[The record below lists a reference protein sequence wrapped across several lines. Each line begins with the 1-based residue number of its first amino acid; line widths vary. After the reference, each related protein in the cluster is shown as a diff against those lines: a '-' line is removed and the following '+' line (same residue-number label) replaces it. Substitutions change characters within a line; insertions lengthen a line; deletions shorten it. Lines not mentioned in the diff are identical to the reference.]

1 MAAWL
6 DEWHLFAASSSAFLL
21 SSYSISRFLFGFIVW
36 SHDWQKQSSA
46 DQRPRV
52 CKCHLIC
59 ICGPC
64 RCGRVGLAAI
74 DLHIFGEFIVGWAP
88 EHWKM
93 TKVNN
98 GGRFFL
104 MMTPLLSAI
113 LPLNV
118 QQLPPLVTEQATVL
132 VDAESSIIAIDY
144 CLCEKPRNEDILI
157 YCN

>member
-1 MAAWL
+1 
-6 DEWHLFAASSSAFLL
+6 
-21 SSYSISRFLFGFIVW
+21 
-36 SHDWQKQSSA
+36 
-46 DQRPRV
+46 
-52 CKCHLIC
+52 
-59 ICGPC
+59 
-64 RCGRVGLAAI
+64 
-74 DLHIFGEFIVGWAP
+74 
-88 EHWKM
+88 M